1 MQRDNTPESSDSGL
15 STEDFAQPHQ
25 TADEPPGAAS
35 SPPVF
40 PGEGD
45 ESAATGNRSETES
58 RPTDAPTTEAS
69 TAQQSAD
76 PDETPRLLK
85 PQDEDD
91 FHKRWEKIQN
101 TFVDDPREAV
111 QAADS
116 LVANVMQTLAT
127 TFDEHKKQLEEQW
140 NRSGQADTEAL
151 RTALRHYRSFFNR
164 LLTT

>member
-15 STEDFAQPHQ
+15 STEDFAQPRQ
-25 TADEPPGAAS
+25 TASEPPGAAS
-35 SPPVF
+35 PPPVF

-45 ESAATGNRSETES
+45 ESAATGNETES
-58 RPTDAPTTEAS
+58 RPPDAPATEESTT
-69 TAQQSAD
+69 QQTVD
-76 PDETPRLLK
+76 PDETPQLLK

-91 FHKRWEKIQN
+91 FRKRWEKIQN

-127 TFDEHKKQLEEQW
+127 TFDEHKKELEDQW

-164 LLTT
+164 LLLTA